1 MDEKVEALS
10 NLIDKIVKKEILL
23 PDFQRK
29 FIWKEEEKQ
38 GRLIASV
45 LAKMPIGSI
54 LLLDSD
60 AKDYAYK
67 MLGCRERK
75 TYKELEMDGKILA
88 LLDGQQRVTVL
99 TNAFSNVIFDMAKK
113 SSNLINRT
121 GLQRRFFLRIPK
133 YERMEGEVEDFF
145 QVRKLQFPLEDAEK
159 EEPKFL
165 SDDIYEAIKIISFNA
180 NSDECYN
187 PFKEKEST
195 KSDLINY
202 CTSGKEY
209 LIPLFWLTG
218 KNTMGLSTVL
228 KRISENICLDIIEE
242 YDSIENEKK
251 SIFEKNI
258 ISDKVSEVMP
268 NESFKEKLDAQA
280 SEWENNIRS
289 YLVSCL
295 NNIQLHQIIV
305 DNSKRAR
312 AINIYENLN
321 EGGVSLGTF
330 ELVMARFASESD
342 ENYYDKIEKY
352 MKKKRKYPEAIYNE
366 QLKNNEN
373 VRAKLTSEKYIATID
388 MGCIENKNGEPV
400 NTYID
405 AYLNV
410 MSLYSYAGL
419 FNPDDIKSELIKKN
433 KILAIKPCDLKN
445 KCEDV
450 CDALDLALL
459 FFKMRC
465 GVRSIKDINY
475 KLMLVVVSYIL
486 SNESY
491 REDSRTYDYLE
502 AWYWISIFSGYYN
515 SDQTERTITSIKKLI
530 NTIETKN
537 AEWLA
542 ELKEKMFKVDYYS
555 EKKFLLLEM
564 NSAGIT
570 PKSFFRDVVC
580 QYYLSMTYKG
590 LIDKEKELNPFID
603 ESLHKHHVIPL
614 ASLKSDSEESK
625 KSGVDLRKDD
635 SYFLNSPFNFI
646 YITDEENRD
655 ILNDKLSDY
664 VKRIDDDATKS
675 ILGLN
680 GKICV
685 DNEQECRE
693 VLKDR
698 SNHFIGRVNERLAK
712 LL

>member
-400 NTYID
+400 KCGNGFESCDEKLFGKKVMMKQFLGNELYSVLKKYPKDRIEECHWYNITSDNVIGLMAMKYYQLCNRMDFHQLYSELSTYLEEIETKTPD
-405 AYLNV
+405 DEWS
-410 MSLYSYAGL
+410 SLYIVAEGL
-419 FNPDDIKSELIKKN
+419 KNDEIKTVKLRI
-433 KILAIKPCDLKN
+433 DLKN
-445 KCEDV
+445 TMDITAYAAASM
-450 CDALDLALL
+450 ALVALE
-459 FFKMRC
+459 RND
-465 GVRSIKDINY
+465 DIGIYWAND
-475 KLMLVVVSYIL
+475 IL
-486 SNESY
+486 SEDIMEDYRKKCTEKGIYCDWQFNEEY
-491 REDSRTYDYLE
+491 
-502 AWYWISIFSGYYN
+502 
-515 SDQTERTITSIKKLI
+515 
-530 NTIETKN
+530 
-537 AEWLA
+537 
-542 ELKEKMFKVDYYS
+542 EL
-555 EKKFLLLEM
+555 
-564 NSAGIT
+564 
-570 PKSFFRDVVC
+570 
-580 QYYLSMTYKG
+580 
-590 LIDKEKELNPFID
+590 
-603 ESLHKHHVIPL
+603 
-614 ASLKSDSEESK
+614 
-625 KSGVDLRKDD
+625 
-635 SYFLNSPFNFI
+635 
-646 YITDEENRD
+646 
-655 ILNDKLSDY
+655 
-664 VKRIDDDATKS
+664 
-675 ILGLN
+675 
-680 GKICV
+680 
-685 DNEQECRE
+685 
-693 VLKDR
+693 
-698 SNHFIGRVNERLAK
+698 
-712 LL
+712 